1 MYASSFNLQPYEG
14 EIMIAIY
21 LELKET
27 AFIAQDF
34 IVRDSRVVPTGCIGL
49 TVFLQ
54 AALK

>member
-34 IVRDSRVVPTGCIGL
+34 IARDSRVVPTGCIGL